1 MVIGIE
7 APCLRHQSLLEA
19 GRIGRVKIFW
29 RSRKSS
35 RLTIAMRG
43 YHSGVSRDSA
53 EPNWALIQWLLQSR
67 NSWKLL
73 WMENSERW
81 FLIFFRNF
89 SRAGFSPKTIF
100 GQVPWS
106 WSFVGPG
113 GLSSCHS
120 LTALHIRKKYSWE
133 YHPAIRSHHCKMVS
147 SCQT

>member
-89 SRAGFSPKTIF
+89 SRAGFFLQKLFWSGALILILCGARGLVLLPLSDGTSHQKKILL
-100 GQVPWS
+100 GVPS
-106 WSFVGPG
+106 
-113 GLSSCHS
+113 
-120 LTALHIRKKYSWE
+120 
-133 YHPAIRSHHCKMVS
+133 MVS
-147 SCQT
+147 SCQTEPFQVI